1 MAEQSAAVI
10 PSHPPEAI
18 MRVMNPL
25 LRKLLPTPVAG
36 GARRQFMVLSFTGR
50 KSGRQFT
57 IPVSAHLL
65 DGQLYAL
72 AGAPWKVNFR
82 GGAPAQ
88 VLYDGKTTAMRGEL
102 IEDGAVV
109 AELFQRCAMGY
120 GEKKAQRMMG
130 LKFRDPRMP
139 TLEEFREAVD
149 ENKLVAIKFTAS
161 GMSWI

>member
-1 MAEQSAAVI
+1 MTEQSAAVI

-25 LRKLLPTPVAG
+25 LRKLLPTPFAG
-36 GARRQFMVLSFTGR
+36 GARREFMVLSFTGR

-65 DGQLYAL
+65 DGRLYAL

-88 VLYDGKTTAMRGEL
+88 VLCTHEQVTPHPPPPGPYPTTTDG
-102 IEDGAVV
+102 
-109 AELFQRCAMGY
+109 
-120 GEKKAQRMMG
+120 
-130 LKFRDPRMP
+130 P
-139 TLEEFREAVD
+139 TP
-149 ENKLVAIKFTAS
+149 
-161 GMSWI
+161 